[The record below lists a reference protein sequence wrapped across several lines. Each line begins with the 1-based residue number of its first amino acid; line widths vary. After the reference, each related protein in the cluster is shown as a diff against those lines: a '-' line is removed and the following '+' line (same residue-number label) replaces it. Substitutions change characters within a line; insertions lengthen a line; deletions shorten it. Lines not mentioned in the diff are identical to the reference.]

1 MLFQNCKGSF
11 TLGSLVN
18 RFSKFEFDPISL
30 LFLRAFTLN
39 DSILSA
45 FLSVS
50 RNVMSRKG
58 YMGKVVNVWGIV
70 GIKSLKTNMA
80 DNPTLA
86 ALAILVRSH
95 KKNVE
100 KRKET
105 QETINQYLKK
115 RNMFNCY
122 IKCC

>member
-1 MLFQNCKGSF
+1 MLFQNCKGLF

-18 RFSKFEFDPISL
+18 RFSKFEFDPILL

-39 DSILSA
+39 DSILAA

-50 RNVMSRKG
+50 RNVMSRKA

-70 GIKSLKTNMA
+70 GIKSLKTNMTI
-80 DNPTLA
+80 PLW
-86 ALAILVRSH
+86 LFLYGAI
-95 KKNVE
+95 KKCRKTKGNARNNKPIFE
-100 KRKET
+100 K
-105 QETINQYLKK
+105 KK
-115 RNMFNCY
+115 HMFNCY